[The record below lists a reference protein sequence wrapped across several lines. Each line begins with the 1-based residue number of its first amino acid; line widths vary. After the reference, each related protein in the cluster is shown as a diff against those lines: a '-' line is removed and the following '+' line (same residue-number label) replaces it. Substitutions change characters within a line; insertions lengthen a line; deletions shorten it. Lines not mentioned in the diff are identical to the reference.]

1 MAKKTN
7 SNISVIFPDDK
18 QKELFDIVSSAFA
31 VELEKCN
38 CFILTVVQQRIG
50 ELLKE
55 KGFEKANKA
64 TFSASPNY
72 FKLGYNKKNADA
84 ISLIGFPED
93 DDFSLSKN
101 PDFIPARKNAQGP
114 LTQERQ
120 RELAEIFA
128 EIFKEQNKNGKVNL
142 ATVGI
147 KAGKIISDA
156 GFGRASIELFR
167 TAPDCFDV
175 VEESEGSWMVSLK
188 EDCGISLLID
198 KNSSEYK
205 LKNIDDISFEQF
217 ESCIK
222 DSFSSE
228 NYNAIIEE
236 RVLRKAIHHTSGD
249 MWNCI
254 IKSFY
259 ALNGIGVNE
268 SPCLTDWEKAVIDF
282 ESLKSDCSETRLSE
296 FSLEMSVEDVQ
307 KYVDSYMHSSENYS
321 LVGQRIQSLCGT
333 NNPLAMVLYELGL
346 IASLSNDRQFCFRL
360 LIQYY
365 SHNDKT
371 KISHLW
377 DKYAEKNINP
387 ANMTIL
393 IGTWFLEKEF
403 VLIKEYIKKYY
414 EFYGESELMQ
424 LYYEYSDA
432 LLGNSSSSLPP
443 LTCLKYE
450 YAIDLVKTFLGC
462 AIFEDK
468 SDLYFRMLI
477 CCFTTPKEYIIF
489 SDLSEIIL
497 KQTDYIS
504 RHYELLVQNAKND
517 GDYLF
522 LLSKLIELN
531 IIKPDESWHM
541 LSNSVLEDYK
551 LQIGNATVDE
561 KRKLLL
567 EAIRIFPNNDYFTLE
582 FTSLISVENDENI
595 CALFDRLI
603 DTANYKIITSIFE
616 NHSEIEALNSIEILK
631 RVSICYQQQN
641 EHLKSLDIEIR
652 IILSLVE
659 KDDVNAKSRL
669 TDFLFVLYNGF
680 VSSNSIVLDCNT
692 ASNYLSLFNHY
703 KCETKDAHYYA
714 IVIMGLALY
723 ANNIPL
729 LSMMFAVS
737 KPLDNENNIFVCCE
751 NAISTTE
758 TGYSRRLG
766 DFQRTFE
773 YVITQEKPDIFFNIL
788 GKISNVIRNKQDV
801 SIYNQLRNTN
811 IEDIDTLKIITL
823 IVSEYNKERA
833 WRLLS
838 QLAIKSKKYALNFV
852 ANCVWLY
859 MFKDTSHPL
868 SNCTRAL
875 DRYVDDGLP
884 RNFLWCCLEVL
895 KSSFHGPITVF
906 ENALINHI
914 SRCHSFVNAGR
925 SVAEAYLEVLSLKE
939 KPKSNDFLLLS
950 EIALQS
956 DSFDAFCNECIANNR
971 NYVSLLKKDLALFV
985 RFCVSACSA
994 RDDGFLSALPT
1005 YNQVRANISFTG
1017 NDSKEYAV
1025 LLWIDSLIECR
1036 KSPLPDSKFLE
1047 GSIALLSA
1055 YPNLSS
1061 PDVITKWVTHN
1072 ATRTFPNSLLIR
1084 NWINTF
1090 GSIRTVKLADSAY
1103 LNYVNKN
1110 WLPDDSQEL
1119 AEFFRMKHFLSE
1131 KYIYYYDRM
1140 KSDPQDN
1147 YLRRC
1152 HAFFGYRILANIT
1165 SPIPESFKSKMEK
1178 DLAYLNKLDRFRKI
1192 QTGVEKFVDSIDD
1205 EIVRRLFL
1213 YCGITNYWDVC
1224 FEQCLNFLDKLSFYS
1239 DEIVHYTEAV
1249 DCHPLRRR
1257 LLQMYL
1263 YSSIAQTM
1271 IESGNEYENL
1281 STINEVQMHYNNFVE
1296 LGVDASEYIEKTER
1310 LIEIV
1315 QPKLIEIITSIK
1327 EADSFEERIG
1337 LIRGVYFAL
1346 ANKNISILQ
1355 NKFDELE
1362 KLEFNSIAIKTIL
1375 AIQYKQNIKEF
1386 IFNMSLKGEAAVLP
1400 FFDYDKTTDTIGK
1413 SECEL
1418 LKSAYYA
1425 AIGDFENARL
1435 YFNHSSFND
1444 SLFKQLSDQVSDS
1457 IDNEKAL
1464 VFEFDS
1470 ITGKKEEFL
1479 LPEFSFFRTTEPNGV
1494 RLSQL
1499 ISDYYADNLYD
1510 ARGKCSV
1517 ASKILFYY
1525 KNGEFQSDIEKFI
1538 FDWGFTEID
1547 ALSDVEKKAGILFE
1561 LLDNISLI
1569 EPNKL
1574 LFKES
1579 FVKNFLYVLQEFDYN
1594 YLFNNFERIYSSQQ
1608 ILYKEFYPYSNCDC
1622 YAQTLALLGQLFGIE
1637 INKYEPKII
1646 DLKVDKIKSD
1656 LIELHI
1662 NKYPQNRFVNKCI
1675 EFVER
1680 FLKKIRAKGNVEIRI
1695 LNHNNEFD
1703 GVIYYQIHNIGFEI
1717 LSNIYLTF
1725 EVNGLKDRIELN
1737 TLMPNGLRPDQIFAG
1752 EYSIARDFDNGI
1764 SICCGVTIEYTSYDE
1779 NGEKIYTSYLA
1790 IDPKS
1795 ADVLNVFRSKLE
1807 AYHKNGDA
1815 GYIEEPIKRDSDF
1828 VGREEKIEKIMGKVL
1843 KGDNVLLFG
1852 TNGTGKSSILHY
1864 IRRKSLSNA
1873 YKNKSNRSLG
1883 KMYYATE
1890 LKFDSDCTERIVLNS
1905 IVNSIS
1911 SQASLFK
1918 SFIRRNATDETID
1931 IIEDVTE
1938 YWIKYGEN
1946 NYDEND
1952 FCQSTDNIRQFFN
1965 TLDEALD
1972 LSDLD
1977 VYILIDQF
1985 ERVISSKNIDSNHML
2000 FLRDLSSQRIRF
2012 ILAGSNY
2019 LLEEVSVDKNSY
2031 QNRTAWSDI
2040 FSRGFEKEKIGNMIE
2055 EDFKLL
2061 IKQDSALNNGYLTYS
2076 DEAIQLLWKYTKGH
2090 ALYSCLLG
2098 NRTLDIMS
2106 SRQVKRNI
2114 IYPSD
2119 VFIAIYQSGKYLPGE
2134 KSNKDK
2140 EIDIKKQIFQDIN
2153 DNIAIKLVGK
2163 ALAAIQASGELK
2175 VSYQRLKDYVENHR
2189 PDILDELPDSL
2200 SVLIARDFISYDEID
2215 VPVDEQNGL
2224 FNTKNTIENAE
2235 YYFTS
2240 DLYLEH
2246 FIAIP
2251 APKLS
2256 EEERKRILH
2265 RNRSLDDLADEIKG
2279 MDLSP
2284 EKIELLREKL
2294 PNLFNNGTVNI
2305 YNIDRQYNDQSRD
2318 VSIGVQNNYQI
2329 NAQFINSSISTLLTP
2344 SLKPEEYLKALEDF
2358 PKLSKFIIDDDQR
2371 DELLQIDENLSE
2383 CTNIEQCERLAMEI
2397 EPIVTPAK
2405 SQMIDAVHSVAIN
2418 SPDFFDLS
2426 DERWIKLIH
2435 VSKKEIEEKL
2445 PSEFVSSLTFA
2456 VLLHNVFDTIL
2467 SNTESDDFEL
2477 QNARKDIDFCPVAIM
2492 YCKVIEAMLKKLHTP
2507 IYINRI
2513 ESATINKSGKT
2524 FAQLKKRNGNINYH
2538 DKDLTIGSFS
2548 YSIAEY
2554 PQYLKNREMFEKCI
2568 YEKLDVI
2575 FDITG
2580 NPSKKSQI
2588 NESWI
2593 EHAREIAIVAGV
2605 RNKSAHDAFPITR
2618 EIFDWLID
2626 ILFGNEHSEGEIFRL
2641 ASIANKKYPFI

>member
-1 MAKKTN
+1 MAEIKNMNGITLY
-7 SNISVIFPDDK
+7 PDEK
-18 QKELFDIVSSAFA
+18 QKELFDIVSSAFS
-31 VELEKCN
+31 VELQTSN
-38 CFILTVVQQRIG
+38 CFILTLVQQRIG
-50 ELLKE
+50 DLLKE
-55 KGFEKANKA
+55 NGFERANKA
-64 TFSASPNY
+64 TFSAAPSY

-84 ISLIGFPED
+84 ISIIGFPDD

-101 PDFIPARKNAQGP
+101 PDFIPARKNAQGL

-128 EIFKEQNKNGKVNL
+128 EIFKEQNKNGKVYL

-156 GFGRASIELFR
+156 GFGRASVELFKS
-167 TAPDCFDV
+167 APDYFET
-175 VEESEGSWMVSLK
+175 VEESEGSWMVFLK
-188 EDCGISLLID
+188 EDCGVSLSTD
-198 KNSSEYK
+198 KNSSEHK
-205 LKNIDDISFEQF
+205 RKNIDDISFEEF
-217 ESCIK
+217 ESYIK
-222 DSFSSE
+222 ELFSSK
-228 NYNAIIEE
+228 NFNIIVEE

-259 ALNGIGVNE
+259 ALNGIE
-268 SPCLTDWEKAVIDF
+268 ITKSPTLTDWEKVVIDF
-282 ESLKSDCSETRLSE
+282 ESLKSDCSEERLSG
-296 FSLEMSVEDVQ
+296 FSLNMSAEDVE
-307 KYVDSYMHSSENYS
+307 KYVDSYMHSVENFS

-333 NNPLAMVLYELGL
+333 NNPLAMVFYELGL
-346 IASLSNDRQFCFRL
+346 IAGLSNDRQFCFRL
-360 LIQYY
+360 LLQYY
-365 SHNDKT
+365 SYNDKT
-371 KISHLW
+371 KISFIW

-414 EFYGESELMQ
+414 EFYDESELMQ

-504 RHYELLVQNAKND
+504 KHYELLVQNAKND

-531 IIKPDESWHM
+531 IIKPDESWQM
-541 LSNSVLEDYK
+541 LSNSILEDYK

-567 EAIRIFPNNDYFTLE
+567 EAIRLFPDNDYFTSE
-582 FTSLISVENDENI
+582 FVSLISVENEDDI
-595 CALFDRLI
+595 CVLFDRLI
-603 DTANYKIITSIFE
+603 DSANYLIITSIFE
-616 NHSEIEALNSIEILK
+616 NHSEIEALNSAEVLK

-659 KDDVNAKSRL
+659 KDDVSTKSRL

-680 VSSNSIVLDCNT
+680 VSSNPIVLDCNT

-714 IVIMGLALY
+714 IVIMGLAFY

-737 KPLDNENNIFVCCE
+737 KPLDNENNIFAYCE

-758 TGYSRRLG
+758 TGYSHRLG

-788 GKISNVIRNKQDV
+788 GKISNVIQNKQDV

-811 IEDIDTLKIITL
+811 IEDMDTLKIITL

-895 KSSFHGPITVF
+895 KTSFHGPITVF

-914 SRCHSFVNAGR
+914 SRCQSFVNANH

-956 DSFDAFCNECIANNR
+956 DSFDVFCNECIANNR
-971 NYVSLLKKDLALFV
+971 KYLSLLKKDLALVV

-994 RDDGFLSALPT
+994 RDDGFLSALPI
-1005 YNQVRANISFTG
+1005 YKQVRTNISFNG

-1025 LLWIDSLIECR
+1025 LLWIDGLLECR

-1119 AEFFRMKHFLSE
+1119 AEFFRMKLFLSE

-1140 KSDPQDN
+1140 KSEPQDN

-1165 SPIPESFKSKMEK
+1165 SSVPESFKSKMEK

-1192 QTGVEKFVDSIDD
+1192 QTGVEKFVDNVDD
-1205 EIVRRLFL
+1205 EVIRRLFL

-1224 FEQCLNFLDKLSFYS
+1224 FEQCLNSLDKLSLYS
-1239 DEIVHYTEAV
+1239 DEIVPYTEAV

-1281 STINEVQMHYNNFVE
+1281 SSLNEVQMHYNSFVE

-1327 EADSFEERIG
+1327 EADSFDERIG

-1355 NKFDELE
+1355 NKFYELE
-1362 KLEFNSIAIKTIL
+1362 KLEYNSIAIKTIL
-1375 AIQYKQNIKEF
+1375 AIQYKRNIKEF
-1386 IFNMSLKGEAAVLP
+1386 IFNMSLKGESAVLP
-1400 FFDYDKTTDTIGK
+1400 FFDYDKTTNTIGE

-1418 LKSAYYA
+1418 LKSAYYST
-1425 AIGDFENARL
+1425 IGDFEKARL
-1435 YFNHSSFND
+1435 YYNHSSFDD
-1444 SLFKQLSDQVSDS
+1444 SLFNKLSEQVGYS

-1470 ITGKKEEFL
+1470 ISGKKEFL
-1479 LPEFSFFRTTEPNGV
+1479 LPEFSFFRVTDPNGV
-1494 RLSQL
+1494 KLSQL

-1547 ALSDVEKKAGILFE
+1547 ALSDVEKKAGVLFE
-1561 LLDNISLI
+1561 LLDNIGLI
-1569 EPNKL
+1569 EPYKP

-1622 YAQTLALLGQLFGIE
+1622 YAQTLALLKQLFGID

-1752 EYSIARDFDNGI
+1752 EYSIARDFDNGT

-1779 NGEKIYTSYLA
+1779 SGKKIYTSYLA

-1795 ADVLNVFRSKLE
+1795 ADALNVFKSKLE

-1828 VGREEKIEKIMGKVL
+1828 VGREEKIEIIMGKIL

-1864 IRRKSLSNA
+1864 IRKKSLSNA
-1873 YKNKSNRSLG
+1873 YENKSNRSLG
-1883 KMYYATE
+1883 KTYYATE

-1918 SFIRRNATDETID
+1918 SFIRHNATDETID
-1931 IIEDVTE
+1931 IIEDVTA
-1938 YWIKYGEN
+1938 YWTKHGEN

-1952 FCQSTDNIRQFFN
+1952 FCQNTDNLRQFFN

-2019 LLEEVSVDKNSY
+2019 LLEEVSVDKISN

-2134 KSNKDK
+2134 KSNKGK

-2163 ALAAIQASGELK
+2163 ALATIQSSGELK

-2215 VPVDEQNGL
+2215 VPVDEQKDL
-2224 FNTKNTIENAE
+2224 FNTENTIENAE

-2246 FIAIP
+2246 FITIP
-2251 APKLS
+2251 VPKLS

-2265 RNRSLDDLADEIKG
+2265 RNRSLDDLADEIKT

-2284 EKIELLREKL
+2284 EEIELLREKL
-2294 PNLFNNGTVNI
+2294 PNLFTNGTVNI

-2318 VSIGVQNNYQI
+2318 ESIGIQNNYQI
-2329 NAQFINSSISTLLTP
+2329 NAQFINSSINTLLTP
-2344 SLKPEEYLKALEDF
+2344 GLSATDYINALDEF
-2358 PKLSKFIIDDDQR
+2358 PKLSAFVSNDKRNEYESLRLQLMECTKP
-2371 DELLQIDENLSE
+2371 DEYEELSE
-2383 CTNIEQCERLAMEI
+2383 KI
-2397 EPIVTPAK
+2397 EPIATPAK
-2405 SQMIDAVHSVAIN
+2405 EQMIGAVQKAAIN
-2418 SPDFFDLS
+2418 SPNFFDLPK
-2426 DERWIKLIH
+2426 ERWVDLIGIT
-2435 VSKKEIEEKL
+2435 KNELEKRI
-2445 PSEFVSSLTFA
+2445 PSEFMPSLSFA
-2456 VLLHNVFDTIL
+2456 ILLHNVFDTIML
-2467 SNTESDDFEL
+2467 NTDDEDETL
-2477 QNARKDIDFCPVAIM
+2477 KDAKKKIDYCPVAIM

-2507 IYINRI
+2507 IYVKRI
-2513 ESATINKSGKT
+2513 ESATVDKKGKT
-2524 FAQLKKRNGNINYH
+2524 FAQLVKRNGKINYY

-2548 YSIAEY
+2548 YTIAQY
-2554 PQYLKNREMFEKCI
+2554 PPYIKTIECFENEI
-2568 YEKLDVI
+2568 IEKLDVI
-2575 FDITG
+2575 CDITG
-2580 NPSKKSQI
+2580 IKEDMAPLNI
-2588 NESWI
+2588 IWT
-2593 EHAREIAIVAGV
+2593 EHAKQVAIVAGV
-2605 RNKSAHDAFPITR
+2605 RNKSAHDATPISF
-2618 EIFDWLID
+2618 EIFNWLIKT
-2626 ILFGNEHSEGEIFRL
+2626 LFGNGNGEGEIYRL
-2641 ASIANKKYPFI
+2641 AQLANENYPTV